1 MTDITTLLSNDDIT
15 VLGPPSVVELLVDIG
30 PTGTRGSQIFVGN
43 GNPNDPGTE
52 IGQTP
57 ILNDLYLNI
66 SPGAEYAY
74 MYQYVSEPGGPT
86 WSSVLQVNP
95 VIYSIRTNITF
106 SDGDGSL
113 TIAIADII
121 NNTGTTLTQNKFNI
135 QYNFINANPISSSI
149 QIPELVDPDFLVIN
163 FKAVEYD
170 STWSNL
176 SGEVE
181 INLFI
186 SIVQ

>member
-1 MTDITTLLSNDDIT
+1 MPDITTLLANDDVT
-15 VLGPPSVVELLVDIG
+15 VLGPPSVIELLVDIG

-43 GNPNDPGTE
+43 GNPNNPLTE

-57 ILNDLYLNI
+57 IFNDLYLNI

-74 MYQYVSEPGGPT
+74 MYQYVSEIGGPT
-86 WSSVLQVNP
+86 WSSILQVNP
-95 VIYSIRTNITF
+95 VIYSTRANITF
-106 SDGDGSL
+106 SSGIGSL
-113 TIAIADII
+113 TIAVADIL

-135 QYNFINANPISSSI
+135 QYNFINTNPISSSI
-149 QIPELVDPDFLVIN
+149 QIPELVDPDYLIIN
-163 FKAVEYD
+163 FKAIEYD
-170 STWSNL
+170 STWSDL

-186 SIVQ
+186 SVVQ